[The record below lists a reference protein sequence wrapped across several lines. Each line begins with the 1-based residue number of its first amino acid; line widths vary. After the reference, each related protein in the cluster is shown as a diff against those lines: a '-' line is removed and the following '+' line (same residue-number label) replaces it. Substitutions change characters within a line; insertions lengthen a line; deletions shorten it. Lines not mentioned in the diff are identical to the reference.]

1 MQNKPK
7 GQRIKVKVK
16 TASSIYI
23 GTFFVP
29 ELRTRLSDVLNDRD
43 KDFISL
49 TDVSINDRDDNRVDF
64 VCLNKRLIESLEPYK

>member
-16 TASSIYI
+16 TASSTYI
-23 GTFFVP
+23 GSFFVP

-49 TDVSINDRDDNRVDF
+49 TEVRIGERTVPF
-64 VCLNKRLIESLEPYK
+64 VCLNKHLIESLEPYE